1 MVGHASNLK
10 SSRCSCRTGPIVR
23 ITPEELHID
32 DSTFFEELY
41 ARGRVDKYDWMSDRQ
56 GNAGSIFTTASHELH
71 RIRRAPLN
79 PFFSK
84 KRISDFQPVIRGK
97 IDILCGKIR
106 NYAETGGVFALN
118 RAWTAFAG
126 DVITEYVFGSS
137 YEHLESPDFKETF
150 HEPFMAAS
158 EVGHLTLQFKFI
170 HPLMRSLPDW
180 VILKIQPL
188 LWLII
193 KLQRV
198 STLIYQAFMN
208 AGGTSRCIKAGCQND
223 AAPGGDVSRE
233 HHQRLCG
240 KRGLA
245 KPKMVQCK

>member
-1 MVGHASNLK
+1 MVGHASNLV
-10 SSRCSCRTGPIVR
+10 SARRSYHIGPIIR

-32 DSTFFEELY
+32 DPTFLEDLY
-41 ARGRVDKYDWMSDRQ
+41 ARGRVDKYEWMSDRQ

-84 KRISDFQPVIRGK
+84 KRIMDFQPVIRRK

-106 NYAETGGVFALN
+106 EHAETGSVFALN

-126 DVITEYVFGSS
+126 DIITEYVFGAS
-137 YEHLESPDFKETF
+137 YEHLESPDFQETF

-158 EVGHLTLQFKFI
+158 EAGHLTLQFKWM

-180 VILKIQPL
+180 VVLKMQPL

-198 STLIYQAFMN
+198 S
-208 AGGTSRCIKAGCQND
+208 
-223 AAPGGDVSRE
+223 
-233 HHQRLCG
+233 
-240 KRGLA
+240 GL
-245 KPKMVQCK
+245 PHIW